1 MLIFCPLVLG
11 ISPAQQKLDTL
22 KQLKSLLAQVRDGT
36 DQPSPKS
43 EFEVEIELTAD
54 KIKPAVLNETGTV
67 QTPGSL
73 RRQIRQ
79 MRWRKL
85 RSE

>member
-36 DQPSPKS
+36 DQPNPKS

-54 KIKPAVLNETGTV
+54 KMKPAVLNETGTV
-67 QTPGSL
+67 QVPGSL